1 MRARGSRPA
10 RLSAAALCTAL
21 AVSGCALVGPPYTA
35 RHPQPAANGRSG
47 VISQPAPAGAPPSP
61 SALSG
66 AAPQSVPGSAN
77 GAPPAVHY
85 QLGPATQALVATARA
100 QEQSGNYGFAAE
112 TLERALSIEPRN
124 PLVWLALGRE
134 SLAAGNAA
142 QADGMA
148 RKALYLASGDPATQA
163 ASWGLIAA
171 ALRAEGRN
179 QEALA
184 AEQRAAQLQ
193 VQ

>member
-1 MRARGSRPA
+1 
-10 RLSAAALCTAL
+10 
-21 AVSGCALVGPPYTA
+21 
-35 RHPQPAANGRSG
+35 
-47 VISQPAPAGAPPSP
+47 
-61 SALSG
+61 
-66 AAPQSVPGSAN
+66 
-77 GAPPAVHY
+77 VHY

-100 QEQSGNYGFAAE
+100 QARGGNYGLAAE

-184 AEQRAAQLQ
+184 AEQKAAQLQ

>member
-1 MRARGSRPA
+1 MSARGSRSV
-10 RLSAAALCTAL
+10 RFSAVALCTGL

-35 RHPQPAANGRSG
+35 RHPQSAANGRSG
-47 VISQPAPAGAPPSP
+47 AISQSAPPGAAQPPGSP
-61 SALSG
+61 LSSVSQSFPGSPTG
-66 AAPQSVPGSAN
+66 AAPV
-77 GAPPAVHY
+77 VHY

-100 QEQSGNYGFAAE
+100 QQRAGNDGLAAE

-148 RKALYLASGDPATQA
+148 RKALYLASGDPTAQA
-163 ASWGLIAA
+163 SSWGLIAA

-184 AEQRAAQLQ
+184 AEQKAAQLQ

>member
-1 MRARGSRPA
+1 MRARGSRSV
-10 RLSAAALCTAL
+10 RFAAVALCTGL

-35 RHPQPAANGRSG
+35 RHPQAAANGRSG
-47 VISQPAPAGAPPSP
+47 SISQSAPPGAPQPPGSLSSSVSP
-61 SALSG
+61 SFPGSTTG
-66 AAPQSVPGSAN
+66 AAPV
-77 GAPPAVHY
+77 VHY
-85 QLGPATQALVATARA
+85 QLGAATQALVATARA
-100 QEQSGNYGFAAE
+100 QQRAGNDGLAAE

-148 RKALYLASGDPATQA
+148 RKALYLASGDPAAQA
-163 ASWGLIAA
+163 SSWGLIAA

-184 AEQRAAQLQ
+184 AEQKAAQLQ

>member
-1 MRARGSRPA
+1 MCARGSRSV
-10 RLSAAALCTAL
+10 RLGAAALCAGL
-21 AVSGCALVGPPYTA
+21 MVSGCALVGRPYTA
-35 RHPQPAANGRSG
+35 RHPRSAANSRTGA
-47 VISQPAPAGAPPSP
+47 ISQPAPPGAPPPPGALSSSASQSFPVSP
-61 SALSG
+61 SG
-66 AAPQSVPGSAN
+66 AA
-77 GAPPAVHY
+77 PAVHY
-85 QLGPATQALVATARA
+85 QLGPAAQALVATARA
-100 QEQSGNYGFAAE
+100 QQRAGSYGLAAE

-148 RKALYLASGDPATQA
+148 HKALYLASGDHAAQA
-163 ASWGLIAA
+163 SSWGLIAA

-184 AEQRAAQLQ
+184 AEQKAAQLQ

>member
-1 MRARGSRPA
+1 MSARGSRPV
-10 RLSAAALCTAL
+10 RLSAAALGAAL
-21 AVSGCALVGPPYTA
+21 AVSACALVGPPYTA

-47 VISQPAPAGAPPSP
+47 VISQPVPASAPPTG
-61 SALSG
+61 ALSS
-66 AAPQSVPGSAN
+66 AAPQPLPGSAN
-77 GAPPAVHY
+77 GAAPAVHY
-85 QLGPATQALVATARA
+85 QLGPATEALVSTARA
-100 QEQSGNYGFAAE
+100 QEQGGNFSLAAE

-148 RKALYLASGDPATQA
+148 RKALYLASGDAAAQA
-163 ASWGLIAA
+163 SSWGLIAA

-179 QEALA
+179 QQALA

>member
-1 MRARGSRPA
+1 MGIRGSRSV
-10 RLSAAALCTAL
+10 RFSAAALCTGL

-35 RHPQPAANGRSG
+35 SHPQSDSNGRSG
-47 VISQPAPAGAPPSP
+47 VISQSAPPGVAQPPESLSSSP
-61 SALSG
+61 SQAF
-66 AAPQSVPGSAN
+66 PGSTP

-85 QLGPATQALVATARA
+85 QLGAAAEALVATARA
-100 QEQSGNYGFAAE
+100 QQRAGNYAFAAE

-134 SLAAGNAA
+134 SLAAGQAA

-148 RKALYLASGDPATQA
+148 RKALYLASGDPAAQA
-163 ASWGLIAA
+163 SSWGLLAA

-184 AEQRAAQLQ
+184 AEQKAAQLQ